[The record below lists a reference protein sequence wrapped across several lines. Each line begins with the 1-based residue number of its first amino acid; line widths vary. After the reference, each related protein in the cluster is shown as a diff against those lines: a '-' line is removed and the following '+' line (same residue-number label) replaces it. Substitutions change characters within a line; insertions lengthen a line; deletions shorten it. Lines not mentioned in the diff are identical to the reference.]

1 MLQLDTKSKVNL
13 AVLLTWISTLG
24 RTPSTTSAHFICQ
37 MKVEN
42 PLTLAYSAI
51 ANQESLS
58 GLETEMRKLEGLVK
72 EVVDEMNYLSKRE
85 ERFSSTNCAYFV
97 VHPSSHY
104 ILINILVST
113 NQRVQNF
120 AWFTI
125 LSLAG
130 LGVWQIFHLRAFFKR
145 KYLID

>member
-1 MLQLDTKSKVNL
+1 
-13 AVLLTWISTLG
+13 
-24 RTPSTTSAHFICQ
+24 
-37 MKVEN
+37 
-42 PLTLAYSAI
+42 
-51 ANQESLS
+51 
-58 GLETEMRKLEGLVK
+58 MRKLEGLVK

-85 ERFSSTNCAYFV
+85 ERFTSTNCAYFV
-97 VHPSSHY
+97 AHSSFRH

-113 NQRVQNF
+113 SQRVQNF

-125 LSLAG
+125 ISLAG

>member
-1 MLQLDTKSKVNL
+1 MQ
-13 AVLLTWISTLG
+13 
-24 RTPSTTSAHFICQ
+24 STTSMAHTSSFIFPQ
-37 MKVEN
+37 TDI
-42 PLTLAYSAI
+42 LISAI

-58 GLETEMRKLEGLVK
+58 GLETEMRKLEGIVK
-72 EVVDEMNYLSKRE
+72 EIVDEMSYLRKRE
-85 ERFSSTNCAYFV
+85 ERFTSTNSMLNQFPIPLCLTQ
-97 VHPSSHY
+97 SS
-104 ILINILVST
+104 LAST

-120 AWFTI
+120 AWFTL